1 MAVIVRCVGGG
12 RRGWRRVGVCGAVVG
27 VLASVLVAVPS
38 VGVGAAGVP
47 GVPSGLSAAPVE
59 GGVLLSWDAPESDAT
74 VSGYRVLR
82 RRPERGER
90 TLSVLVSDTGTSETS
105 YVDASAAIEGEL
117 FVYRVV
123 ALSDAVAGKRSA
135 RARVRYATPEP
146 VVRAVETEPESG
158 SGGVVWSG
166 VLGVGTD
173 RSVAPAMSGFST
185 WSRLGSLAPRSFEID
200 GVSSRVLVLLEHPG
214 GVFFATDQAM
224 GTDFVL
230 DIGGREFVGSDSL
243 VPALSV
249 RGAYWW
255 PSTSSPWS
263 DGDSV
268 DVEVRVPADAA
279 EMGVREAAPLWAYF
293 HRVPDTHDG
302 TGAFEA
308 RLRFGEDV
316 DTTAAALRDGVLA
329 VSGGTVTTVNAV
341 SAGSTRDWTV
351 TVQPDGDGDVTLG
364 VAGALGCSDSAAVCT
379 TDGRTLPADIAVSVA
394 GPAALVELA
403 ALSVDGA
410 VLAPLFLP
418 EITLYSAQ
426 VDAGVSQVTVE
437 VLARDAAASV
447 DISPADADTNVAG
460 HQVTVA
466 AGTQTTMTVTVRS
479 ADGSADRTYW
489 IAFSPAAVA
498 TPAPPQLSDLTLDSI
513 VPVPFASEQTRYET
527 QAMPSTTETTVAVT
541 AEEPGSTVEIFT
553 VRSDDPA
560 LAALSADADGGTAG
574 HQAQLSS
581 TGDTLILV
589 VVTSADGQ
597 RKQVYVVLVAAAGT
611 AGGSSLQRAFERG
624 GRFAVARA
632 DTPLPTLTSLTLT
645 GATLGATF
653 AAATTDYTASA
664 TAATTQI
671 TVTGVASANAGVIIV
686 PADADPDTA
695 GHQVAL
701 VEPLA
706 GGTAT
711 QTAAAVIVRS
721 TDGTR
726 LNAYLIS
733 VSRAAP
739 TGEDATLSALTLSG
753 VTLSPAFAAGTYAY
767 SVTVASTVSRTTVS
781 ATVSDA
787 DAAAVITPADADTN
801 TTGHQVALSSGTNTV
816 TVTVTASD
824 DTTTRTYTVD
834 VSRGVSND
842 ADLSALSVGGV
853 TLSPAFA
860 AGTYAYTG
868 VVAAAATE
876 VTIAATAAHDGAT
889 VVVTPAEQPANAGS
903 SGHQVTL
910 EAAATRI
917 LVAVTAED
925 GATTRTYVVT
935 LGRPATNEDATL
947 SDLEIVD
954 IRLGPV
960 FVDSIYSYEAKVA
973 HDTARV
979 TVWAAPANV
988 AAEVNVIPADAD
1000 PDTAGHQVDLSPVDT
1015 GGAPSQTVV
1024 GVVVTSVDGTAAQT
1038 YAVEITRQAPIL
1050 DDDGYLETELP
1061 EGCGLEPLFDTSD
1074 GKQPQSQWTRA
1085 CKSMLLYQ
1093 RYSGYSQ
1100 ANPPL
1105 FYRGHARFYRFRA
1118 LSDGDVTIRM
1128 TDYDTSHHFV
1138 LRAADG
1144 TELQH
1149 VFYHVNFPN
1158 KPWCADNYGI
1168 ACSPDPVL
1176 EATLEEGDY
1185 FLELV
1190 QHYGNRQRY
1199 FEFQVSGD
1207 VLQVA
1212 RPRLASI
1219 AVDGTALAGFDP
1231 EDFRYQM
1238 ARPGAEVTV
1247 SATPAATTPAHNVT
1261 VSAADADPDTAGHQ
1275 VKLNEFG
1282 LTDVW
1287 FTVVESNQIAAKS
1300 YRVRFF
1306 GDAPP
1311 GTPLTAQFVDP
1322 PAAHRGYDT
1331 RFTVKI
1337 QFSEAIRMSFKWLRD
1352 SALEVTDGQVTTAKR
1367 VDGRADLWIIGIN
1380 TDSRR
1385 PVTISLPASTS
1396 CVPESG
1402 LCSFFG
1408 KRLSNSIEVTVAG
1421 PDG

>member
-1 MAVIVRCVGGG
+1 M
-12 RRGWRRVGVCGAVVG
+12 
-27 VLASVLVAVPS
+27 
-38 VGVGAAGVP
+38 
-47 GVPSGLSAAPVE
+47 
-59 GGVLLSWDAPESDAT
+59 
-74 VSGYRVLR
+74 
-82 RRPERGER
+82 
-90 TLSVLVSDTGTSETS
+90 LVSDTGSAQTS
-105 YVDASAAIEGEL
+105 YLDVSAAVGGEL

-123 ALSDAVAGKRSA
+123 ALSGGVAGARSGP
-135 RARVRYATPEP
+135 ARVRYAAPEPEP
-146 VVRAVETEPESG
+146 VVRAVEPEPEPDPVPEPEPVPDPVPEPEPVPDPVPEPG
-158 SGGVVWSG
+158 PGAVEVVWSG
-166 VLGVGTD
+166 VL
-173 RSVAPAMSGFST
+173 SVVSDQSVVPAMSGFSA
-185 WSRLGSLAPRSFEID
+185 WARSGSLSPRSFSVD
-200 GVSSRVLVLLEHPG
+200 GTAFRVLVLVEHAG
-214 GVFFATDQAM
+214 GLFLAIDQAM
-224 GTDFVL
+224 ATDFVL
-230 DIGGREFVGSDSL
+230 DVGGREFAGSGSL
-243 VPALSV
+243 VPSLAV
-249 RGAYWW
+249 RGGYWW
-255 PSTSSPWS
+255 PSGGSLWS
-263 DGDSV
+263 DGDTV
-268 DVEVRVPADAA
+268 DVSLSVTADAEA
-279 EMGVREAAPLWAYF
+279 VGARDAAPLWAYF
-293 HRVPDTHDG
+293 DRVPDVHDG
-302 TGAFEA
+302 AAEFGL

-316 DTTAAALRDGVLA
+316 DTDAAALRDSVLA
-329 VSGGTVTTVNAV
+329 VSGGSVTAV
-341 SAGSTRDWTV
+341 QAAAAGGTRDWSV
-351 TVQPDGDGDVTLG
+351 TVQPDGAGDVTVG
-364 VAGALGCSDSAAVCT
+364 VAGALACADAAAVCT
-379 TDGRTLPADIAVSVA
+379 ADGRTLPADIAVSVA
-394 GPAALVELA
+394 GPAA
-403 ALSVDGA
+403 
-410 VLAPLFLP
+410 
-418 EITLYSAQ
+418 Q
-426 VDAGVSQVTVE
+426 
-437 VLARDAAASV
+437 
-447 DISPADADTNVAG
+447 
-460 HQVTVA
+460 
-466 AGTQTTMTVTVRS
+466 
-479 ADGSADRTYW
+479 
-489 IAFSPAAVA
+489 
-498 TPAPPQLSDLTLDSI
+498 APPQLSSLVLDAV
-513 VPVPFASEQTRYET
+513 VPVPFASERTRYET
-527 QAMPSTTETTVAVT
+527 QALPAVSETTVAVT
-541 AEEPGSTVEIFT
+541 PQEAGSTVKVFT

-560 LAALSADADGGTAG
+560 LAALSADADSNAAG

-581 TGDTLILV
+581 TGDTLVLV
-589 VVTSADGQ
+589 LVTSADGQ
-597 RKQVYVVLVAAAGT
+597 RQQVYVVLVAAAGT
-611 AGGSSLQRAFERG
+611 GPPGQAGGSSLPRAVEHAG
-624 GRFAVARA
+624 GAGVARA
-632 DTPLPTLTSLTLT
+632 DTPLPALTALTVT
-645 GATLGATF
+645 GATLGSTF
-653 AAATTDYTASA
+653 AAATTAYTASA
-664 TAATTQI
+664 AAATTQV
-671 TVTGVASANAGVIIV
+671 TVAAVASANADAVIV

-701 VEPLA
+701 AEPLA

-711 QTAAAVIVRS
+711 QTSVAVIVRS
-721 TDGTR
+721 ADGTR
-726 LNAYLIS
+726 LNAYLIN

-739 TGEDATLSALTLSG
+739 AGEDATLSALSLSG
-753 VTLSPAFAAGTYAY
+753 VSLSPAFAASTYAY
-767 SVTVASTVSRTTVS
+767 SATVASTVTRTTVA
-781 ATVSDA
+781 ATASDA
-787 DAAAVITPADADTN
+787 DADAVIVPADADAN
-801 TTGHQVALSSGTNTV
+801 TAGHQVDLSAGNNTV

-824 DTTTRTYTVD
+824 GTTTRTYTVD

-935 LGRPATNEDATL
+935 LGRPATNQDATL

-954 IRLGPV
+954 VRLNPV
-960 FVDSIYSYEAKVA
+960 FVHSIYSYEAKVA

-1000 PDTAGHQVDLSPVDT
+1000 PDTAGHQVDLSPVTAGGGPTDT
-1015 GGAPSQTVV
+1015 VI

-1038 YAVEITRQAPIL
+1038 YAVQIARKAPIL
-1050 DDDGYLETELP
+1050 SDDGYLETELP
-1061 EGCGLEPLFDTSD
+1061 EGCRLEPLFDTSD

-1085 CKSMLLYQ
+1085 CRSMLLYQ
-1093 RYSGYSQ
+1093 RYSGYTQ

-1105 FYRGHARFYRFRA
+1105 YRGHARFYRFRA

-1128 TDYDTSHHFV
+1128 TDYDTSHHYV

-1149 VFYHVNFPN
+1149 VFYHVNFSGN
-1158 KPWCADNYGI
+1158 TWCVDSYGI
-1168 ACSPDPVL
+1168 ACSPNPVL
-1176 EATLEEGDY
+1176 QATLEEGDY

-1199 FEFQVSGD
+1199 FEFKVSGD

-1231 EDFRYQM
+1231 EDLRYQM

-1247 SATPAATTPAHNVT
+1247 SATPAATTPAHSVT
-1261 VSAADADPDTAGHQ
+1261 VSPVDADPDTAGHQ

-1322 PAAHRGYDT
+1322 PAVHRGYDT

-1337 QFSEAIRMSFKWLRD
+1337 QFSEAIRTSFKWLRD

-1385 PVTISLPASTS
+1385 PVTISLPATTS

>member
-1 MAVIVRCVGGG
+1 M
-12 RRGWRRVGVCGAVVG
+12 
-27 VLASVLVAVPS
+27 
-38 VGVGAAGVP
+38 
-47 GVPSGLSAAPVE
+47 
-59 GGVLLSWDAPESDAT
+59 
-74 VSGYRVLR
+74 
-82 RRPERGER
+82 
-90 TLSVLVSDTGTSETS
+90 
-105 YVDASAAIEGEL
+105 
-117 FVYRVV
+117 
-123 ALSDAVAGKRSA
+123 
-135 RARVRYATPEP
+135 
-146 VVRAVETEPESG
+146 VRAVEPEPVPDPVPEPVPDPVLDPVPEPG
-158 SGGVVWSG
+158 AVEVVWSG
-166 VLGVGTD
+166 VL
-173 RSVAPAMSGFST
+173 SVWFDGSVVPAMSGFSA
-185 WSRLGSLAPRSFEID
+185 WARSGSLSPRSFSVD
-200 GVSSRVLVLLEHPG
+200 GSAFRVLVLVEHAG
-214 GVFFATDQAM
+214 GLFLAIDQAM
-224 GTDFVL
+224 ATDFVL
-230 DIGGREFVGSDSL
+230 DVGGRQFAGSGSL
-243 VPALSV
+243 VPSLAV
-249 RGAYWW
+249 RGGYWW
-255 PSTSSPWS
+255 PSGGSLWS
-263 DGDSV
+263 GGDTV
-268 DVEVRVPADAA
+268 DVSLSVTADAEA
-279 EMGVREAAPLWAYF
+279 VGARDAAPLWAYF
-293 HRVPDTHDG
+293 DRVPDVHDG
-302 TGAFEA
+302 TGEFRL

-316 DTTAAALRDGVLA
+316 DTDAAALRDSVLA
-329 VSGGTVTTVNAV
+329 VSGGSVTAV
-341 SAGSTRDWTV
+341 QAAAAGGTRDWSV
-351 TVQPDGDGDVTLG
+351 TVQPDGAGDVTVG
-364 VAGALGCSDSAAVCT
+364 VAGALACADAAAVCT
-379 TDGRTLPADIAVSVA
+379 ADGRTLPADIAVIVA
-394 GPAALVELA
+394 GPAAQVALA
-403 ALSVDGA
+403 ALGVDGA
-410 VLAPLFLP
+410 VLAPVFAP
-418 EITLYSAQ
+418 EVTLYSAQ
-426 VDAGVSQVTVE
+426 ADTGVSQVTVTAE
-437 VLARDAAASV
+437 ARDSAASV
-447 DISPADADTNVAG
+447 GISPADADADTAG
-460 HQVTVA
+460 HQVELTSGA
-466 AGTQTTMTVTVRS
+466 QTAVTVTVTA
-479 ADGSADRTYW
+479 ADGSADRSYW
-489 IAFSPAAVA
+489 VAISPSAAGA
-498 TPAPPQLSDLTLDSI
+498 PAQAPPHLSSLVLDAV
-513 VPVPFASEQTRYET
+513 VPVPFASERTRYET
-527 QAMPSTTETTVAVT
+527 QALPAVSETTVAVT
-541 AEEPGSTVEIFT
+541 PQEAGSTVEVFT

-560 LAALSADADGGTAG
+560 LAVLSADADSNAPG
-574 HQAQLSS
+574 HQARLSS
-581 TGDTLILV
+581 TGDTLVLV
-589 VVTSADGQ
+589 LVTSADGQ
-597 RKQVYVVLVAAAGT
+597 RQQVYVVLVAAAGT
-611 AGGSSLQRAFERG
+611 GAPGQAGGSSLPRAVEHAG
-624 GRFAVARA
+624 GAGVARA
-632 DTPLPTLTSLTLT
+632 DTPLPALTALTVT
-645 GATLGATF
+645 GATLGSTF
-653 AAATTDYTASA
+653 AAATTAYTASA
-664 TAATTQI
+664 AAATTQV
-671 TVTGVASANAGVIIV
+671 TVAAVASANADAVIV

-701 VEPLA
+701 AEPLA

-711 QTAAAVIVRS
+711 QTSVAVIVRS
-721 TDGTR
+721 ADGTR
-726 LNAYLIS
+726 LNAYLIN

-739 TGEDATLSALTLSG
+739 AGEDATLSALSLSG
-753 VTLSPAFAAGTYAY
+753 VSLSPAFAASTYAY
-767 SVTVASTVSRTTVS
+767 SATVASTVTRTTV
-781 ATVSDA
+781 ATTASDA
-787 DAAAVITPADADTN
+787 DADAVIVPADADAN
-801 TTGHQVALSSGTNTV
+801 TAGHQVDLSAGNNTV

-824 DTTTRTYTVD
+824 GTTTRTYTVD

-935 LGRPATNEDATL
+935 LGRPATNQDATL
-947 SDLEIVD
+947 SDLEIVGV
-954 IRLGPV
+954 RLKPV
-960 FVDSIYSYEAKVA
+960 FVASIYSYEANVA

-1015 GGAPSQTVV
+1015 GGGSSDTVI

-1038 YAVEITRQAPIL
+1038 YAVQIARKAPIL
-1050 DDDGYLETELP
+1050 SDDGYLETELP
-1061 EGCGLEPLFDTSD
+1061 EGCRLEPLFDTSD

-1085 CKSMLLYQ
+1085 CRSMLLYQ
-1093 RYSGYSQ
+1093 RYSGYTQ

-1105 FYRGHARFYRFRA
+1105 YRGHARFYRFRA

-1128 TDYDTSHHFV
+1128 TDYDTSHHYV

-1149 VFYHVNFPN
+1149 VFYHVNFSGN
-1158 KPWCADNYGI
+1158 TWCVDSYGI
-1168 ACSPDPVL
+1168 ACSPNPVL
-1176 EATLEEGDY
+1176 QATLEEGDY

-1199 FEFQVSGD
+1199 FEFKVSGD

-1247 SATPAATTPAHNVT
+1247 SATPAATTPAHSVT
-1261 VSAADADPDTAGHQ
+1261 VSPVDADPDTAGHQ

-1322 PAAHRGYDT
+1322 PAVHRGYDT

-1337 QFSEAIRMSFKWLRD
+1337 QFSEAIRTSFKWLRD

-1385 PVTISLPASTS
+1385 PVTISLPATIS